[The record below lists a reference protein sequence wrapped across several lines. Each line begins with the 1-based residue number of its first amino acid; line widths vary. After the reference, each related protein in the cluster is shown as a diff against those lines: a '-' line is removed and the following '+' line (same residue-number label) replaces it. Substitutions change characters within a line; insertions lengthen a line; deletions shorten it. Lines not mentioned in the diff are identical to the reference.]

1 MIRLPRQHS
10 TDAECISMSPIRDAE
25 RNIDWLN
32 CFCYWLLGFAGIV
45 LVIRGD
51 N

>member
-1 MIRLPRQHS
+1 
-10 TDAECISMSPIRDAE
+10 MSPIRDAE